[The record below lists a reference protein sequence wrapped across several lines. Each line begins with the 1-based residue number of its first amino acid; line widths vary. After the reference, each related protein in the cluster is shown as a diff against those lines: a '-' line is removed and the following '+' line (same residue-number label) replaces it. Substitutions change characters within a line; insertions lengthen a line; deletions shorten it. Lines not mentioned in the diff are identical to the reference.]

1 MRVEVQREAL
11 LQALQRIIGVV
22 ERKQTFPVLSN
33 ILLDVSADGE
43 GIQLVGTDLEVEL
56 ASQLRPS
63 GRAEPGRITIPAKKF
78 HDIVRALPEDASLTL
93 FQDGDKVRIQS
104 SNNRFTLSTLPAD
117 EFPVIEEKLGLFE
130 FSLPQKE
137 LLLLLSKTYFAM
149 AQQDVR
155 YFLNGL
161 CLLARGDEITAIATD
176 GHRLALYELTTEL
189 PKQTSGVSVILPRKG
204 VLELMRLLE
213 PVNERVSVVIGNN
226 HFRIKS
232 LDFFF
237 TCKLIDGKF
246 PDYRSVLPK
255 KGARKLEIMR
265 NHLKEALGRA
275 AILSN
280 EKLKSVRFNFSENAK
295 ARLYANNPEH
305 EEAEIEIEADFQG
318 EDIEIGFNISYLQD
332 ILSALDSD
340 KVTLFMADSSSSA
353 LIEGAGEDGTYVVM
367 PMCL

>member
-1 MRVEVQREAL
+1 MRVKVRREAL

-33 ILLDVSADGE
+33 VLLSVSSE
-43 GIQLVGTDLEVEL
+43 GDQIQLVGTDLEVEL
-56 ASQLRPS
+56 VSQLQPE
-63 GRAEPGRITIPAKKF
+63 GAAEPGKITIPAKKLY
-78 HDIVRALPEDASLTL
+78 DIVRALPEEADLSLTL
-93 FQDGDKVRIQS
+93 DGEKIKLQS
-104 SNNRFTLSTLPAD
+104 SNNRFTLSTLPAE

-130 FSLPQKE
+130 FSLPQE
-137 LLLLLSKTYFAM
+137 EFLLLLSKTHFAM

-161 CLLARGDEITAIATD
+161 CLFAQGEEIKAIATD
-176 GHRLALYELTTEL
+176 GHRLALFELTSEL
-189 PKQTSGVSVILPRKG
+189 PNREEGMSVILPRKG

-213 PVNERVSVVIGNN
+213 PVDEKVSVVIGSN
-226 HFRIKS
+226 HFRVKS
-232 LDFFF
+232 PDFIF

-255 KGARKLEIMR
+255 KGARKLQIDR
-265 NHLKEALGRA
+265 SHLKEALSRA

-280 EKLKSVRFNFSENAK
+280 EKLKSVRFNFSEQGVAK
-295 ARLYANNPEH
+295 LFANNPEH
-305 EEAEIEIEADFQG
+305 EEAEIEIEAKFQG

-332 ILSALDSD
+332 VLGAMECDT
-340 KVTLFMADSSSSA
+340 VTLYMGDPSSSA